1 MSSDRRLPAELERQI
16 FELAALTYGGHTNLL
31 LVAHR
36 VKIWMEFLLYR
47 VLLIYR
53 PGDESSR
60 PPMARYRDLI
70 HTKSPVFVHDHVRH
84 LFFVGIQPA
93 EELAKILSVCGATV
107 NVALSIFT
115 GPTAGILPLLG
126 VLPLER
132 FSAYLASL
140 FTDPTGPDFTHPLFS
155 KLTHLDIRD
164 PYLQGRPDFTRIPN
178 LTHLSLRR
186 TTVSTTVSAAAL
198 AHCTSL
204 QVLVILFHSQSALD
218 QSASGFAEV
227 ATDPRFVMLV
237 VDDYKADWEVGARGG
252 EDYWV
257 RAEEAIKRRSAA
269 ELLSNSI
276 ARD

>member
-16 FELAALTYGGHTNLL
+16 FELAALTHGEHTNLL

-36 VKIWMEFLLYR
+36 VKIWMELILYHI
-47 VLLIYR
+47 LFIYR

-60 PPMARYRDLI
+60 PPLARYRHLI
-70 HTKSPVFVHDHVRH
+70 HTKSPAFVHDHVRH
-84 LFFVGIQPA
+84 LFFVGIQPTD
-93 EELAKILSVCGATV
+93 ELADILSVCGATV

-155 KLTHLDIRD
+155 KLTHLDISD
-164 PYLQGRPDFTRIPN
+164 PYLQGRPDFARIPN

-186 TTVSTTVSAAAL
+186 TTVSTTVCAAAL

-237 VDDYKADWEVGARGG
+237 VDDYKADWEAGARSGG
-252 EDYWV
+252 DYWV
-257 RAEEAIKRRSAA
+257 RAEEAVKRRSAA
-269 ELLSNSI
+269 
-276 ARD
+276 RD